1 MKFLVHLD
9 ESSIMRNGK
18 EYGLSFFVGSPVDS
32 EESITE
38 LSSKRLVSALTPLSP
53 ETKIFIVGSMNQ
65 STGGDD
71 VLFTFDS
78 PKEITKFF
86 LNNEYE
92 RENLLGYLDLI
103 SEYDYETL
111 TPKETALVLAGY
123 VTCMFRNEFDQ
134 TERGYAEWSYVVTT
148 VKELQ
153 EKLTTTKV
161 TPAEWECHYDVF
173 KPESYTL

>member
-18 EYGLSFFVGSPVDS
+18 DYGLSIFSGYPVDS
-32 EESITE
+32 EECITDI
-38 LSSKRLVSALTPLSP
+38 SSKRLVSALTPLLP

-86 LNNEYE
+86 LDNEYR

-111 TPKETALVLAGY
+111 TPKETSLVLAGY
-123 VTCMFRNEFDQ
+123 VTCLFRNEFDQ
-134 TERGYAEWSYVVTT
+134 TERGYAEWSYIVTT

-153 EKLTTTKV
+153 AKLAETKI
-161 TPAEWECHYDVF
+161 TPAEWESHYDVF
-173 KPESYTL
+173 DPKSYTL